1 MDIEKCRAL
10 LCMIQIGSLT
20 AAGQALGYTPSGI
33 SRMVASLEDE
43 CGFSLLIRGRN
54 GAFATKECE
63 KLLPGIINMVDAQE
77 SLLSD
82 IDRILGIETGHI
94 EVGSA
99 YSYYYGWLA
108 KTIAEFGKIYP
119 KITIGVTEG
128 TSSELMKMAEDSK
141 LDMAIASR
149 REKGMRRIPLKK
161 DRIIAWVPRDHP
173 AVQLGKLPLK
183 ALETEPF
190 IEMYPGVETDNSR
203 MFAKNN
209 IKVNARFSAT
219 DNLAAYSMVS
229 EGLGITTVNEI
240 FAKMWQGDGVAVLP
254 LDPPQMVDIGIALP
268 RIENSSPALKKFV
281 EFIEQRL
288 PEYPLTTR

>member
-1 MDIEKCRAL
+1 
-10 LCMIQIGSLT
+10 
-20 AAGQALGYTPSGI
+20 
-33 SRMVASLEDE
+33 
-43 CGFSLLIRGRN
+43 
-54 GAFATKECE
+54 
-63 KLLPGIINMVDAQE
+63 
-77 SLLSD
+77 
-82 IDRILGIETGHI
+82 
-94 EVGSA
+94 
-99 YSYYYGWLA
+99 
-108 KTIAEFGKIYP
+108 
-119 KITIGVTEG
+119 
-128 TSSELMKMAEDSK
+128 
-141 LDMAIASR
+141 
-149 REKGMRRIPLKK
+149 MRWIPLKK

-240 FAKMWQGDGVAVLP
+240 FAKMWQGAGVAVLP
-254 LDPPQMVDIGIALP
+254 LDPPQLVDIGIALP
-268 RIENSSPALKKFV
+268 RIDNSSPALKKFV

-288 PEYPLTTR
+288 TEYPLTTR

>member
-10 LCMIQIGSLT
+10 LCIIQKGSLT

-99 YSYYYGWLA
+99 VTLIITDGWQ
-108 KTIAEFGKIYP
+108 
-119 KITIGVTEG
+119 
-128 TSSELMKMAEDSK
+128 
-141 LDMAIASR
+141 R
-149 REKGMRRIPLKK
+149 R
-161 DRIIAWVPRDHP
+161 
-173 AVQLGKLPLK
+173 
-183 ALETEPF
+183 
-190 IEMYPGVETDNSR
+190 
-203 MFAKNN
+203 
-209 IKVNARFSAT
+209 
-219 DNLAAYSMVS
+219 
-229 EGLGITTVNEI
+229 
-240 FAKMWQGDGVAVLP
+240 
-254 LDPPQMVDIGIALP
+254 
-268 RIENSSPALKKFV
+268 
-281 EFIEQRL
+281 
-288 PEYPLTTR
+288 